1 MNAELTAFLKE
12 SYGRSFQW
20 GERDCGLWV
29 AEWVKRIRG
38 IDPASQFR
46 GHYKTALG
54 CARLI
59 RRHGDLLRLATEAFA
74 TVGLTMIEGDETEPG
89 DIACVRA
96 IQGQTLG
103 LVVGS
108 RVAMIVDRGLV
119 SSSANPV
126 LCAWK
131 V

>member
-1 MNAELTAFLKE
+1 MSDDLIAFLKE
-12 SYGRSFQW
+12 SYGLSFCW

-29 AEWVKRIRG
+29 AEWVNRVRG

-59 RRHGDLLRLATEAFA
+59 KRHGDLLQLATAAFA
-74 TVGLTMIEGDETEPG
+74 AGGLMRIDGPEAVPG
-89 DIACVRA
+89 DIACIDAV
-96 IQGQTLG
+96 QGQTLG
-103 LVVGS
+103 LVVGN

-119 SSSANPV
+119 SSSAYQI
-126 LCAWK
+126 LRAWK